1 MVSQI
6 EKWEEREKK
15 RKKLAEE
22 RKKHQE
28 EQRAKAQETA
38 EPEQKEAPTSQ
49 PKNKKQNKEQ
59 PDKPTTPRP
68 RKPKT
73 NKGVKKMAD
82 KNWNDELKGDD
93 TYKLAEKLGIDLSSF
108 SADSEDSKRAQL
120 DEIKKK
126 IKEAENF
133 PEGTNPTAAEQKLF
147 DDIKNEDKK
156 APKNNK
162 KRETL
167 EVGGEEQ
174 PAPENK
180 NWIQEKREFYAKYA
194 QEADVVFKNDE
205 QKDTEEKSFTF
216 SFEKNGK
223 TLGEMKYT
231 SPNSVQISKESD
243 LVMYQGLV
251 QDALKND
258 LSISFG
264 ASLDNKQ
271 KALLL
276 AAVLMSDKKTYAN
289 GDGIELKN
297 APQIDMNAEYFKSLP
312 ENVQAVLKD
321 HVEKQ
326 AQQKQAEEQ
335 AQKAAEEQ
343 TPKAAEEQAPNA
355 AALQKIKDLR
365 AKIQAKATAE
375 GKDIKD
381 LTTQEYRDAM
391 LEGLPEEQKKA
402 HNDKMADR
410 EKILAAR
417 LGIIPEHTTVGKDG
431 KRKVIKEDAKTKELI
446 EKVNPQRFQELQ
458 NKYGGGRR

>member
-1 MVSQI
+1 MASQI

-15 RKKLAEE
+15 RKKIAEE

-28 EQRAKAQETA
+28 EQRAKAQETI
-38 EPEQKEAPTSQ
+38 EPKQTEPLKPQ
-49 PKNKKQNKEQ
+49 PKKTKQNKEQ
-59 PDKPTTPRP
+59 SDKPTTPRP
-68 RKPKT
+68 RKPKN

-82 KNWNDELKGDD
+82 TNWNDELKGDD

-108 SADSEDSKRAQL
+108 SADSEDSKKAQL

-126 IKEAENF
+126 IKEAEKF
-133 PEGTNPTAAEQKLF
+133 PEGTTPTAAEQKLF

-156 APKNNK
+156 APENNDK

-174 PAPENK
+174 SAPENK

-216 SFEKNGK
+216 SLEKNGK

-264 ASLDNKQ
+264 ASLDDKQ

-312 ENVQAVLKD
+312 ENVQDVLKE

-335 AQKAAEEQ
+335 ATKA
-343 TPKAAEEQAPNA
+343 TEEQAPNA

-375 GKDIKD
+375 GKKTTD
-381 LTTQEYRDAM
+381 LTTEEYRDAM
-391 LEGLPEEQKKA
+391 LEGMSDEQKKA
-402 HNDKMADR
+402 HIDKMTER
-410 EKILAAR
+410 EKIMAAR
-417 LGIIPEHTTVGKDG
+417 LGITSEYTTTNKEGTQVTIKTDENLKDKYTTG
-431 KRKVIKEDAKTKELI
+431 DKHFKERYA
-446 EKVNPQRFQELQ
+446 ELQ
-458 NKYGGGRR
+458 KKYGGRS